1 MLRRLQRRVRYWRH
15 RDERARLLRE
25 EMELHLELKTQELME
40 DGMAEPDAR
49 NTARRQFGNPTARQ
63 EESRETWM
71 ARWLSDLLQD
81 TKFAARTIR
90 KQQGFAALAVLS
102 AALGIG
108 ACSLVFSIANFA
120 LFRTLPVRDA
130 SRLTSISGRDLRD
143 GRAGR
148 SMTYPDFA
156 DLRQAPSFQGMTAYF
171 PFMPASIFSRRLPA
185 VREAGGVEPQRYWGT
200 IATAN
205 YFDVIRPPFAVGH
218 GFDAVRD
225 DRKGEPPVVVLS
237 YPLWQSRFAGDRGIV
252 GQTIELNGLKT
263 TVAGVTGP
271 GFRGVESMFL
281 SDFWVPFSMIDG
293 LADVG
298 MRGEH
303 LTDRRNQWLSAA
315 GRLRDDATVPAAA
328 AELNVIGKRLSAAW
342 PATNRDRGF
351 FVEPAGRLN
360 PGMRRT
366 IVVFFG
372 LLLAVSLLVLCTAC
386 ANVANLLLARASAR
400 QKEIATRLAIGAGR
414 GRLVRQLLTESVI
427 LALMGGVAGYLI
439 TRAGAAAIGR
449 VRVPLSL
456 PVDFSIA
463 LDYRVMLFSMALAAI
478 TGIIFGLAPAL
489 RATRPNLSGALK
501 DERPSIGPWRR
512 FGLRNIL
519 VVAQVAICMVL
530 LVCSGL
536 FLRSLQSAGNID
548 TGMAH
553 RNVLMAA
560 FDPSLNR
567 YSPVETRR
575 VVDAILADAAALPGV
590 ESATLTSSAPLNQE
604 GTQNGFTAGDRST
617 AIIADIFAVAP
628 GFFDTFGIRM
638 IQGED
643 FRPGTPVDDIVI
655 VNQAL
660 ADKAFPRQNP
670 IGRTVDYFG
679 RTVRIV
685 ALTAT
690 AKART
695 VGEDP
700 RPCLYFP
707 IFRELRGN
715 DSLTGITL
723 ALRTRGNP
731 AGYATAVR
739 QAIRKI
745 DPALAVFDI
754 RTMDAQIT
762 KALFLPRV
770 SANLFGLAGLM
781 GLLISTIGIYGVI
794 SFSVARQTKDI
805 GIRVALGARRGQV
818 LGMVLR
824 QGLTLTLAG
833 SAIGMGAALG
843 LSRITASLL
852 YGVSPTDT
860 LTFAAVPAALLSIAA
875 IACLVPARRAARLD
889 PIRALRCE

>member
-1 MLRRLQRRVRYWRH
+1 
-15 RDERARLLRE
+15 
-25 EMELHLELKTQELME
+25 
-40 DGMAEPDAR
+40 MAEQDAR
-49 NTARRQFGNPTARQ
+49 NAARRQFGNPTARQ
-63 EESRETWM
+63 EESRDTWL
-71 ARWLSDLLQD
+71 ARWLSDLIQD
-81 TKFAARTIR
+81 TTFAARTIR
-90 KQQGFAALAVLS
+90 KQPGFATLAVLS

-120 LFRTLPVRDA
+120 LFHTLPVRDP
-130 SRLTSISGRDLRD
+130 SRLTSISNLDLRD

-156 DLRQAPSFQGMTAYF
+156 DLHQAASFQDMTAYF
-171 PFMPASIFSRRLPA
+171 AFLPASI
-185 VREAGGVEPQRYWGT
+185 AGGAEPQRYWGT

-205 YFDVIRPPFAVGH
+205 YFDVIRPSFAIGH
-218 GFDAVRD
+218 GFDAASD
-225 DRKGEPPVVVLS
+225 DRKGESPVVVLS
-237 YPLWQSRFAGDRGIV
+237 YPLWQSRFAGNAAIV
-252 GQTIELNGLKT
+252 GNTIELNGLKV
-263 TVAGVTGP
+263 TVAGVTSP

-281 SDFWVPFSMIDG
+281 SDFWVPFSMLDT

-298 MRGEH
+298 MRGER
-303 LTDRRNQWLSAA
+303 LTDRGSSWLSAA
-315 GRLRDDATVPAAA
+315 GRLRDGASVAAAA
-328 AELNVIGKRLSAAW
+328 AELDVIGRRLSAAW

-351 FVEPAGRLN
+351 HVERAGQLN
-360 PGMRRT
+360 PGMRRM
-366 IVVFFG
+366 IVVFFN

-414 GRLVRQLLTESVI
+414 GRLVRQLLTESVM
-427 LALMGGVAGYLI
+427 LALMGGVAGYAI
-439 TRAGAAAIGR
+439 TRAGGAAIGS

-463 LDYRVMLFSMALAAI
+463 LDYRVMLFSMALAAL
-478 TGIIFGLAPAL
+478 TGVTFGLVPAL
-489 RATRPNLSGALK
+489 RATRPNLTGALK
-501 DERPSIGPWRR
+501 DERASIGPWRR

-530 LVCSGL
+530 LLCSGL

-553 RNVLMAA
+553 RNVLMLA

-567 YSPVETRR
+567 YSPDDTRR
-575 VVDAILADAAALPGV
+575 IVDDILTRTRVLPGV
-590 ESATLTSSAPLNQE
+590 ESASLTSAAPLNME
-604 GTQNGFTAGDRST
+604 GTQNGFTAGGQKT
-617 AIIADIFAVAP
+617 AIIADIYSVSP

-643 FRPGTPVDDIVI
+643 FRPGVPADDIAI

-660 ADKAFPRQNP
+660 ADKAFPKQNP
-670 IGRTVDYFG
+670 IGRTISYLG
-679 RTVRIV
+679 RTVRIA
-685 ALTAT
+685 ALVAT

-695 VGEDP
+695 IGEDP
-700 RPCLYFP
+700 HPCLYFP
-707 IFRELRGN
+707 IARELRGN

-731 AGYATAVR
+731 ASYTTAVR
-739 QAIRKI
+739 HTIARI
-745 DPALAVFDI
+745 DPSLAVFDV
-754 RTMDAQIT
+754 RTMDAQIA
-762 KALFLPRV
+762 KAMFLPRV
-770 SANLFGLAGLM
+770 SAALFGLAGLM
-781 GLLISTIGIYGVI
+781 GLLISTVGIYGVI

-833 SAIGMGAALG
+833 SAIGLAAAMA

-860 LTFAAVPAALLSIAA
+860 LTFAAVPAALLTIAA
-875 IACLVPARRAARLD
+875 VACLVPARRAARLD

>member
-1 MLRRLQRRVRYWRH
+1 MLWRWRRRLRYWLH

-25 EMELHLELKTQELME
+25 EMASHLELKTQELME
-40 DGMAEPDAR
+40 DGMAEQDAR
-49 NTARRQFGNPTARQ
+49 NAARRQFGNPTARQ
-63 EESRETWM
+63 EESRDTWL
-71 ARWLSDLLQD
+71 ARWLSDLIQD
-81 TKFAARTIR
+81 TTFAARTIR
-90 KQQGFAALAVLS
+90 KQPGFATLAVLS
-102 AALGIG
+102 TALGIG

-120 LFRTLPVRDA
+120 LFHTLPVRDP
-130 SRLTSISGRDLRD
+130 SRLTSISNLDLRD

-156 DLRQAPSFQGMTAYF
+156 DLHQAASFQDMTAYF
-171 PFMPASIFSRRLPA
+171 AFLPASI
-185 VREAGGVEPQRYWGT
+185 AGGAEPQRYWGT

-205 YFDVIRPPFAVGH
+205 YFDVIRPSFAIGH
-218 GFDAVRD
+218 GFDAASD
-225 DRKGEPPVVVLS
+225 DRKGESPVVVLS
-237 YPLWQSRFAGDRGIV
+237 YPLWQSRFAGNAAIV
-252 GQTIELNGLKT
+252 GNTIELNGLKV
-263 TVAGVTGP
+263 TVAGVTSP

-281 SDFWVPFSMIDG
+281 SDFWVPFSMLDT

-298 MRGEH
+298 MRGER
-303 LTDRRNQWLSAA
+303 LTDRGSSWLSAA
-315 GRLRDDATVPAAA
+315 GRLRDGASVAAAA
-328 AELNVIGKRLSAAW
+328 AELDVIGRRLSAAW

-351 FVEPAGRLN
+351 HVERAGQLN
-360 PGMRRT
+360 PGMRRM
-366 IVVFFG
+366 IVVFFN

-414 GRLVRQLLTESVI
+414 GRLVRQLLTESVM
-427 LALMGGVAGYLI
+427 LALMGGVAGYAI
-439 TRAGAAAIGR
+439 TRAGGAAIGS

-463 LDYRVMLFSMALAAI
+463 LDYRVMLFSMALAAL
-478 TGIIFGLAPAL
+478 TGVTFGLVPAL
-489 RATRPNLSGALK
+489 RATRPNLTGALK
-501 DERPSIGPWRR
+501 DERASIGPWRR

-530 LVCSGL
+530 LLCSGL

-553 RNVLMAA
+553 RNVLMLA

-567 YSPVETRR
+567 YSPDDTRR
-575 VVDAILADAAALPGV
+575 IVDDILTRTRVLPGV
-590 ESATLTSSAPLNQE
+590 ESASLTSAAPLNME
-604 GTQNGFTAGDRST
+604 GTQNGFTAGGQKT
-617 AIIADIFAVAP
+617 AIIADIYSVSP

-643 FRPGTPVDDIVI
+643 FRPGVPADDIAI

-660 ADKAFPRQNP
+660 ADKAFPKQNP
-670 IGRTVDYFG
+670 IGRTISYLG
-679 RTVRIV
+679 RTVRIA
-685 ALTAT
+685 ALVAT

-695 VGEDP
+695 IGEDP
-700 RPCLYFP
+700 HPCLYFP
-707 IFRELRGN
+707 IARELRGN

-731 AGYATAVR
+731 ASYTTAVR
-739 QAIRKI
+739 HTIARI
-745 DPALAVFDI
+745 DPSLAVFDV
-754 RTMDAQIT
+754 RTMDAQIA
-762 KALFLPRV
+762 KAMFLPRV
-770 SANLFGLAGLM
+770 SAALFGLAGLM
-781 GLLISTIGIYGVI
+781 GLLISTVGIYGVI

-833 SAIGMGAALG
+833 SAIGLAAAMA

-860 LTFAAVPAALLSIAA
+860 LTFAAVPAALLTIAA
-875 IACLVPARRAARLD
+875 VACLVPARRAARLD

>member
-1 MLRRLQRRVRYWRH
+1 MLWRWRRRLRYWLH

-25 EMELHLELKTQELME
+25 EMASHLELKTQELME
-40 DGMAEPDAR
+40 DGMAEQDAR
-49 NTARRQFGNPTARQ
+49 NAARRQFGNPTARQ
-63 EESRETWM
+63 EESRDTWL
-71 ARWLSDLLQD
+71 ARWLSDLIQD
-81 TKFAARTIR
+81 TTFAARTIR
-90 KQQGFAALAVLS
+90 KQPGFATLAVLS

-120 LFRTLPVRDA
+120 LFHTLPVRDP
-130 SRLTSISGRDLRD
+130 SRLTSISNLDLRD

-156 DLRQAPSFQGMTAYF
+156 DLHQAASFQDMTAYF
-171 PFMPASIFSRRLPA
+171 AFLPASI
-185 VREAGGVEPQRYWGT
+185 AGGAEPQRYWGT

-205 YFDVIRPPFAVGH
+205 YFDVIRPSFAVGH
-218 GFDAVRD
+218 GFDAARD
-225 DRKGEPPVVVLS
+225 DRKGESAVVVLS
-237 YPLWQSRFAGDRGIV
+237 YPLWQSRFAADRAIV
-252 GQTIELNGLKT
+252 GNTIELNGLKV

-281 SDFWVPFSMIDG
+281 SDFWVPFSMLDT

-298 MRGEH
+298 MRGER
-303 LTDRRNQWLSAA
+303 LTDRGSSWLSAA
-315 GRLRDDATVPAAA
+315 GRLRDGASVAAAA
-328 AELNVIGKRLSAAW
+328 AELDVIGRRLSAAW

-351 FVEPAGRLN
+351 HVERAGQLN
-360 PGMRRT
+360 PGMRRM
-366 IVVFFG
+366 IVVFFN
-372 LLLAVSLLVLCTAC
+372 LLLAVSLPVLCTAC

-414 GRLVRQLLTESVI
+414 GRLVRQLLTESVM
-427 LALMGGVAGYLI
+427 LALMGGVAGYAI
-439 TRAGAAAIGR
+439 TRAGVAAIGS

-463 LDYRVMLFSMALAAI
+463 LDYRVMLFSMALAAL
-478 TGIIFGLAPAL
+478 TGVTFGLVPAL
-489 RATRPNLSGALK
+489 RATRPNLTGALK
-501 DERPSIGPWRR
+501 DERASIGPWRR

-530 LVCSGL
+530 LLCSGL

-553 RNVLMAA
+553 RNVLMLA

-567 YSPVETRR
+567 YSPDDTRR
-575 VVDAILADAAALPGV
+575 IVDDILTRTRVLPGV
-590 ESATLTSSAPLNQE
+590 ESASLTSAAPLNME
-604 GTQNGFTAGDRST
+604 GTQNGFTAGGQKT
-617 AIIADIFAVAP
+617 AIIADIYSVSP

-643 FRPGTPVDDIVI
+643 FRPGVPADDIAI

-660 ADKAFPRQNP
+660 ADKAFPKQNP
-670 IGRTVDYFG
+670 IGRTISYLG
-679 RTVRIV
+679 RTVRIA
-685 ALTAT
+685 ALVAT

-695 VGEDP
+695 IGEDP
-700 RPCLYFP
+700 HPCLYFP
-707 IFRELRGN
+707 IARELRGN

-731 AGYATAVR
+731 ASYTTAVR
-739 QAIRKI
+739 HTIARI
-745 DPALAVFDI
+745 DPSLAVFDV
-754 RTMDAQIT
+754 RTMDAQIA
-762 KALFLPRV
+762 KAMFLPRV
-770 SANLFGLAGLM
+770 SAALFGLAGLM
-781 GLLISTIGIYGVI
+781 GLLISTVGIYGVI

-833 SAIGMGAALG
+833 SAIGLAAAMA

-860 LTFAAVPAALLSIAA
+860 LTFAAVPAALLTIAA
-875 IACLVPARRAARLD
+875 VACLVPARRAARLD

>member
-1 MLRRLQRRVRYWRH
+1 MLWRWRRRLRYWLH

-25 EMELHLELKTQELME
+25 EMASHLELKTQELME
-40 DGMAEPDAR
+40 DGMAEQDAR
-49 NTARRQFGNPTARQ
+49 NAARRQFGNPTARQ
-63 EESRETWM
+63 EESRETWL
-71 ARWLSDLLQD
+71 ARWLSDLIQD
-81 TKFAARTIR
+81 TTFAARTIR
-90 KQQGFAALAVLS
+90 KQPGFATLAVLS
-102 AALGIG
+102 TALGIG

-120 LFRTLPVRDA
+120 LFHTLPVRDP
-130 SRLTSISGRDLRD
+130 SRLTSISNLDLRD

-156 DLRQAPSFQGMTAYF
+156 DLHQAASFQDMTAYF
-171 PFMPASIFSRRLPA
+171 AFLPASI
-185 VREAGGVEPQRYWGT
+185 AGGAEPQRYWGT

-205 YFDVIRPPFAVGH
+205 YFDVIRPSFAVGH
-218 GFDAVRD
+218 GFDAARD
-225 DRKGEPPVVVLS
+225 DRKGESAVVVLS
-237 YPLWQSRFAGDRGIV
+237 YPLWQSRFAADRAIV
-252 GQTIELNGLKT
+252 GNTIELNGLKV

-281 SDFWVPFSMIDG
+281 SDFWVPFSMLDT

-298 MRGEH
+298 MRGER
-303 LTDRRNQWLSAA
+303 LTDRGSSWLSAA
-315 GRLRDDATVPAAA
+315 GRLRDGASVAAAA
-328 AELNVIGKRLSAAW
+328 AELDVIGRRLSAAW

-351 FVEPAGRLN
+351 HVERAGQLN
-360 PGMRRT
+360 PGMRRM
-366 IVVFFG
+366 IVVFFN

-414 GRLVRQLLTESVI
+414 GRLVRQLLTESVM
-427 LALMGGVAGYLI
+427 LALMGGVAGYAI
-439 TRAGAAAIGR
+439 TRAGVAAIGS

-463 LDYRVMLFSMALAAI
+463 LDYRVMLFSMALAAL
-478 TGIIFGLAPAL
+478 TGVTFGLVPAL
-489 RATRPNLSGALK
+489 RATRPNLTGALK
-501 DERPSIGPWRR
+501 DERASIGPWRR

-530 LVCSGL
+530 LLCSGL

-553 RNVLMAA
+553 RNVLMLA

-567 YSPVETRR
+567 YSPDDTRR
-575 VVDAILADAAALPGV
+575 IVDDILTRTRVLPGV
-590 ESATLTSSAPLNQE
+590 ESASLTSAAPLNME
-604 GTQNGFTAGDRST
+604 GTQNGFTAGDQKT
-617 AIIADIFAVAP
+617 PIIADIYSVSP
-628 GFFDTFGIRM
+628 RFFDTFGIRM

-643 FRPGTPVDDIVI
+643 FRPGVPADDIVI

-660 ADKAFPRQNP
+660 ADRAFPKQNP
-670 IGRTVDYFG
+670 IGRTISYFG
-679 RTVRIV
+679 RTVRIA
-685 ALTAT
+685 ALVAT

-695 VGEDP
+695 IGEDP
-700 RPCLYFP
+700 HPCLYFP
-707 IFRELRGN
+707 IARELRGN

-731 AGYATAVR
+731 ASYTTAVR
-739 QAIRKI
+739 HTIARI
-745 DPALAVFDI
+745 DPSLAVFDV
-754 RTMDAQIT
+754 RTMDAQIA
-762 KALFLPRV
+762 KAMFLPRV
-770 SANLFGLAGLM
+770 SAALFGLAGLM
-781 GLLISTIGIYGVI
+781 GLLISTVGIYGVI

-833 SAIGMGAALG
+833 SAIGLAAAMA

-860 LTFAAVPAALLSIAA
+860 LTFAAVPAALLTIAA
-875 IACLVPARRAARLD
+875 VACLVPARRAARLD

>member
-1 MLRRLQRRVRYWRH
+1 MLRRWQRRLRYWLHGETRT
-15 RDERARLLRE
+15 RLLRE
-25 EMELHLELKTQELME
+25 EMELHLEMKTQELME
-40 DGMAEPDAR
+40 DGMAEQDAR
-49 NTARRQFGNPTARQ
+49 HAARRQFGNPTARQ

-71 ARWLSDLLQD
+71 ARWLSDLVQD
-81 TKFAARTIR
+81 TTFAARTIR
-90 KQQGFAALAVLS
+90 KQPGFAALAVLS

-120 LFRTLPVRDA
+120 LFHTLPVADP
-130 SRLTSISGRDLRD
+130 SRLTSISNLDLRD

-148 SMTYPDFA
+148 SMAYPDFA

-171 PFMPASIFSRRLPA
+171 AFMPASIS
-185 VREAGGVEPQRYWGT
+185 GGAEPQRYWGT

-205 YFDVIRPPFAVGH
+205 YFDVIRPRFAAGH
-218 GFDAVRD
+218 GFDPARD
-225 DRKGEPPVVVLS
+225 DRNGESPVAVLS
-237 YPLWQSRFAGDRGIV
+237 YPLWQSRFGGDRAIV
-252 GQTIELNGLKT
+252 GRTIELNGSKV
-263 TVAGVTGP
+263 TVVGVTAP

-281 SDFWVPFSMIDG
+281 SDFWVPFSMLG
-293 LADVG
+293 NLAAVG
-298 MRGEH
+298 MGGDR
-303 LTDRRNQWLSAA
+303 LTDRGSNWLSAA
-315 GRLRDDATVPAAA
+315 GRLRDGASVSSAA
-328 AELNVIGKRLSAAW
+328 AELDVIGKRLRTAW
-342 PATNRDRGF
+342 PTTNRDHGF
-351 FVEPAGRLN
+351 HVERAGQLN
-360 PGMRRT
+360 PGMRRM
-366 IVVFFG
+366 IIVFFE

-400 QKEIATRLAIGAGR
+400 QKEIATRLALGAGR
-414 GRLVRQLLTESVI
+414 GRLVRQLLTESI
-427 LALMGGVAGYLI
+427 MLALMGGAAGYAI
-439 TRAGAAAIGR
+439 TRAGAAAIGSA
-449 VRVPLSL
+449 RVPLSL

-463 LDYRVMLFSMALAAI
+463 LDYRVMLFSMGLAAV
-478 TGIIFGLAPAL
+478 TGVVFGLAPAL
-489 RATRPNLSGALK
+489 RATRPNLTGALK
-501 DERPSIGPWRR
+501 EERASIGPWRR

-530 LVCSGL
+530 LLCSGL
-536 FLRSLQSAGNID
+536 FLRSLQSAGTID

-553 RNVLMAA
+553 RNVLLLA

-567 YSPVETRR
+567 YSPEEKQR
-575 VVDAILADAAALPGV
+575 VVESILTRTAALPGV
-590 ESATLTSSAPLNQE
+590 ESASLTTSAPLNME
-604 GTQNGFTAGDRST
+604 GTQNGFTTGNESAP
-617 AIIADIFAVAP
+617 IMADIYSVSP
-628 GFFDTFGIRM
+628 GFFETFGIRM

-643 FRPGTPVDDIVI
+643 FRPGIPPDDIAI

-660 ADKAFPRQNP
+660 ADRAFPKANP
-670 IGRTVDYFG
+670 IGRSISYLG

-685 ALTAT
+685 SLVAT

-695 VGEDP
+695 IGEEP
-700 RPCLYFP
+700 HPCLYFP
-707 IFRELRGN
+707 IARDVRGN

-739 QAIRKI
+739 QAIGTI

-754 RTMDAQIT
+754 RTMDTQIS

-770 SANLFGLAGLM
+770 SAALFGLAGLM
-781 GLLISTIGIYGVI
+781 GLLISTVGIYGVI

-818 LGMVLR
+818 VGMVLR
-824 QGLTLTLAG
+824 QGLVLTVAG
-833 SAIGMGAALG
+833 SAIGMAVALA

-860 LTFAAVPAALLSIAA
+860 LTFLAVPAMLWTVAA
-875 IACLVPARRAARLD
+875 AACLVPARRAATLD